1 MKQDELDA
9 IRARCEA
16 ATPGPWNYGEAVE
29 WRRGAGPFEDRGAE
43 IISFSDVEVVVG
55 GLQDEQGGAVGVLRN
70 ADAAFIAH
78 ARADVPALLNEV
90 ARLNAIIAHAR
101 IIVDEV
107 QLIDNT
113 PMEARDVRLELRYAL
128 DKKDGDA

>member
-1 MKQDELDA
+1 MNDEQLTA

-16 ATPGPWNYGEAVE
+16 ATPGPWRENEFTGSEDIHQVVPSNPSVLFE
-29 WRRGAGPFEDRGAE
+29 HGAICD
-43 IISFSDVEVVVG
+43 IIPSK
-55 GLQDEQGGAVGVLRN
+55 
-70 ADAAFIAH
+70 ADTRFIAH
-78 ARADVPALLNEV
+78 AREDVPALLDEV
-90 ARLNAIIAHAR
+90 ERLNAIIAHAR